1 MHLYKQ
7 LAQYQKNHRSL
18 LKKSEEFNFYFEN
31 RNLLNGILIYKYFLS
46 IEDDFDLIRANI
58 ILRALLNKKQI
69 DKSIIY
75 AFKESKMKTEEVAD
89 FVNENRAG
97 LPYIIDTKN
106 NQKIFVPLFNRSI
119 NEIYFNDFG
128 KLLKKPY
135 STLITDF
142 ESSCIDCFEM
152 YNFSLFDS
160 LFSKLIILDRSEKL
174 MVAYH
179 FDYRTIYFINN
190 QGRLDAKI
198 PLFDRYLRH
207 AQYGHIIDRV
217 KPVIEAYKNDDREG
231 MYNALI
237 NQNLISKKLIYRIK
251 HKEFKWKRKLQRKA
265 DRV

>member
-1 MHLYKQ
+1 MHFYKQ
-7 LAQYQKNHRSL
+7 LAHYQKNHRSL

-31 RNLLNGILIYKYFLS
+31 RNLLSNISIYKYFLS

-58 ILRALLNKKQI
+58 IIRALVNKKQI
-69 DKSIIY
+69 DHAIIY
-75 AFKESKMKTEEVAD
+75 AFKESKMKTEEVSD

-97 LPYIIDTKN
+97 LPYIVEN
-106 NQKIFVPLFNRSI
+106 NMKIFIPLFNRSI

-160 LFSKLIILDRSEKL
+160 LFSKLIILDKNERL
-174 MVAYH
+174 MIAYH

-190 QGRLDAKI
+190 QGRLEAKI
-198 PLFDRYLRH
+198 PLFDRYLHH
-207 AQYGHIIDRV
+207 AQYGHIIDRL
-217 KPVIEAYKNDDREG
+217 KPVIDAYKNDDREG
-231 MYNALI
+231 VYNALI
-237 NQNLISKKLIYRIK
+237 SEKLISKKLIYKIK

-265 DRV
+265 DRA